1 LQQIINTDINLNMEK
16 ENFIYGL
23 HPVTEAIK
31 SGKEIDRIFF
41 KKGLQG
47 AFSAELLQLARTC
60 EIPFQFVP
68 QEKLD
73 RITRKNHQGVIAMI
87 SQISYQAL
95 ENLVQMVY
103 EAGENPLFLILDG
116 ITDVRNFGAI
126 GRTAE
131 CAGVHGIIIP
141 MQGSAQ
147 INEEAVRTSAGAL
160 LRIPV
165 CREKSLK
172 TATNFLKESGI
183 MLVAASERAP
193 SNCFQEDYSKPL
205 AIIMGS
211 EETGIS
217 PELLRSCDH
226 IVKIP
231 MQGEIASLNVS
242 VAAGILLF
250 EAVRQRLG

>member
-1 LQQIINTDINLNMEK
+1 MDK

-31 SGKEIDRIFF
+31 SGKEIDKILFR
-41 KKGLQG
+41 KGLQG
-47 AFSAELLQLARTC
+47 TFSAELLQLAK
-60 EIPFQFVP
+60 EYQIPFQFVP
-68 QEKLD
+68 PEKLD

-87 SQISYQAL
+87 SQISYQSL
-95 ENLVQMVY
+95 ENLVQMVF
-103 EAGENPLFLILDG
+103 EEGKTPLFLILDN

-126 GRTAE
+126 SRTAE

-160 LRIPV
+160 MRIPV
-165 CREKSLK
+165 CRERNLK
-172 TATNFLKESGI
+172 TTANFLKESGV
-183 MLVAASERAP
+183 MLVAATEHAK
-193 SNCFQEDYSKPL
+193 EDYFEKEYSGPA

-217 PELLRSCDH
+217 PELLRACDH
-226 IVKIP
+226 MVKIP
-231 MQGEIASLNVS
+231 MMGEISSLNVS
-242 VAAGILLF
+242 VAAGVLLF
-250 EAVRQRLG
+250 EVVRQRLISNSNG

>member
-1 LQQIINTDINLNMEK
+1 MEK

-31 SGKEIDRIFF
+31 SGKEIDRILF

-47 AFSAELLQLARTC
+47 AFSAELLQLAK
-60 EIPFQFVP
+60 EYQVPFQFVP

-73 RITRKNHQGVIAMI
+73 RITRKNHQGVIAMV
-87 SQISYQAL
+87 SQISYQTL
-95 ENLVQMVY
+95 ENLVQMVF
-103 EAGENPLFLILDG
+103 EDGQNPLFLVLDG

-126 GRTAE
+126 SRTAE

-172 TATNFLKESGI
+172 TTAKFLSESGI
-183 MLVAASERAP
+183 GLVAATEHAKD
-193 SNCFQEDYSKPL
+193 NCFKGDFSGPV
-205 AIIMGS
+205 AIILGS

-217 PELLRSCDH
+217 PELLRICDQM
-226 IVKIP
+226 VKIP
-231 MQGEIASLNVS
+231 MQGDISSLNVS
-242 VAAGILLF
+242 VAAGVLLF
-250 EAVRQRLG
+250 EVVRQRLG

>member
-1 LQQIINTDINLNMEK
+1 MEK

-31 SGKEIDRIFF
+31 SGKEIDRVLF

-47 AFSAELLQLARTC
+47 AFSAELLQLVRTHD
-60 EIPFQFVP
+60 IPFQFVP

-73 RITRKNHQGVIAMI
+73 RITRKNHQGVIALV
-87 SQISYQAL
+87 SEISYQTL
-95 ENLVQMVY
+95 ENLVQMVF
-103 EAGENPLFLILDG
+103 EEGKNPLFLILDG

-147 INEEAVRTSAGAL
+147 INEEAVRTSTGAL

-172 TATNFLKESGI
+172 AAARFLKESGI
-183 MLVAASERAP
+183 MLIAASERAE
-193 SNCFQEDYSKPL
+193 NTCFNEDYSKPL

-217 PELLRSCDH
+217 PELLRSCDQ

-231 MQGEIASLNVS
+231 MQGEISSLNVS
-242 VAAGILLF
+242 VAAGVLLF
-250 EAVRQRLG
+250 EVVRQRIGS

>member
-1 LQQIINTDINLNMEK
+1 MEK

-31 SGKEIDRIFF
+31 SGKEIDRVLF

-47 AFSAELLQLARTC
+47 AFSAELLQLVRAND
-60 EIPFQFVP
+60 IPFQFVP

-73 RITRKNHQGVIAMI
+73 RITRKNHQGVIALVTE
-87 SQISYQAL
+87 ISYQTL
-95 ENLVQMVY
+95 ENLVQMVF
-103 EAGENPLFLILDG
+103 EDGKTPFFLILDG

-126 GRTAE
+126 CRSAE

-141 MQGSAQ
+141 RQGSAQ

-165 CREKSLK
+165 CRERSLRN
-172 TATNFLKESGI
+172 TANFLKESGVKLI
-183 MLVAASERAP
+183 AASEKAAD
-193 SNCFQEDYSKPL
+193 NFFKGDYSAPL
-205 AIIMGS
+205 ALIMGS

-217 PELLRSCDH
+217 PELLRICDQ

-231 MQGEIASLNVS
+231 MQGDISSLNVS
-242 VAAGILLF
+242 VAAGILMF
-250 EAVRQRLG
+250 EVVRQRL

>member
-1 LQQIINTDINLNMEK
+1 MEK
-16 ENFIYGL
+16 ENFLYGL

-31 SGKEIDRIFF
+31 SGKEIDRVLF

-47 AFSAELLQLARTC
+47 AFSAELLQLVRQYD
-60 EIPFQFVP
+60 IPFQFVP

-73 RITRKNHQGVIAMI
+73 RITRKNHQGVIALVTE
-87 SQISYQAL
+87 ISYQTL
-95 ENLVQMVY
+95 ENLVQMVF
-103 EAGENPLFLILDG
+103 EEGKNPFFLILDG

-126 GRTAE
+126 CRSAE

-141 MQGSAQ
+141 RQGSAQ

-165 CREKSLK
+165 CRERSLK
-172 TATNFLKESGI
+172 NTAIFLKESGI
-183 MLVAASERAP
+183 KLIAATEKASDD
-193 SNCFQEDYSKPL
+193 FFKGDYSAPL

-217 PELLRSCDH
+217 PELLRICDKM
-226 IVKIP
+226 VKIP
-231 MQGEIASLNVS
+231 MQGEISSLNVS
-242 VAAGILLF
+242 VAAGVLMF
-250 EAVRQRLG
+250 EVVKQRISSSDG

>member
-1 LQQIINTDINLNMEK
+1 MEK

-47 AFSAELLQLARTC
+47 SFSAELLQLAKTYQ
-60 EIPFQFVP
+60 IPFQFVP

-73 RITRKNHQGVIAMI
+73 RITRKNHQGVIAMV
-87 SQISYQAL
+87 SHVSYESL
-95 ENLVQMVY
+95 ENLVQMVF
-103 EAGENPLFLILDG
+103 EQGKTPLFLILDS

-126 GRTAE
+126 SRTAE

-160 LRIPV
+160 MKIPV
-165 CREKSLK
+165 CREKNLK
-172 TATNFLKESGI
+172 VTANFLRESGI
-183 MLVAASERAP
+183 ALVAATEHAKDFSF
-193 SNCFQEDYSKPL
+193 SGDYTGPL

-217 PELLRSCDH
+217 PELLRICDQM
-226 IVKIP
+226 VKIP
-231 MQGEIASLNVS
+231 MQGEISSLNVS
-242 VAAGILLF
+242 VAAGVLLF
-250 EAVRQRLG
+250 EVVRQRLG

>member
-1 LQQIINTDINLNMEK
+1 MEK

-31 SGKEIDRIFF
+31 SGKEIDRVLF

-47 AFSAELLQLARTC
+47 AFSAELLQLVRQYD
-60 EIPFQFVP
+60 IPFQFVP

-73 RITRKNHQGVIAMI
+73 RITRKNHQGVIALVTE
-87 SQISYQAL
+87 ISYQTL
-95 ENLVQMVY
+95 ENLVQMVF
-103 EAGENPLFLILDG
+103 EEGKNPFFLILDG

-126 GRTAE
+126 CRSAE

-141 MQGSAQ
+141 RQGSAQ

-165 CREKSLK
+165 CRERSLK
-172 TATNFLKESGI
+172 NTANFLKESGI
-183 MLVAASERAP
+183 RLVAASEKATD
-193 SNCFQEDYSKPL
+193 NFFGGDYSAPL
-205 AIIMGS
+205 TIIMGS

-217 PELLRSCDH
+217 PELLRSCDQ

-231 MQGEIASLNVS
+231 MQGEISSLNVS
-242 VAAGILLF
+242 VAAGVLMF
-250 EAVRQRLG
+250 EVVRQRL

>member
-1 LQQIINTDINLNMEK
+1 MEK

-23 HPVTEAIK
+23 HPVAEAIK

-47 AFSAELLQLARTC
+47 SFSAELLQLAKTHD
-60 EIPFQFVP
+60 IPFQFVP

-73 RITRKNHQGVIAMI
+73 RITRKNHQGIIAMI
-87 SQISYQAL
+87 SQISYQTL
-95 ENLVQMVY
+95 ENLVQMVF
-103 EAGENPLFLILDG
+103 EEGKNPLFLILDC

-126 GRTAE
+126 CRTAE

-141 MQGSAQ
+141 MQGGAQ

-172 TATNFLKESGI
+172 STATFLRESGI
-183 MLVAASERAP
+183 MLVAATEHAKET
-193 SNCFQEDYSKPL
+193 CFNADYSGPV

-211 EETGIS
+211 EETGVS
-217 PELLRSCDH
+217 PELLRICDQM
-226 IVKIP
+226 IKIP
-231 MQGEIASLNVS
+231 MQGEISSLNVS
-242 VAAGILLF
+242 VAAGVLLF
-250 EAVRQRLG
+250 EVVRQRLA

>member
-1 LQQIINTDINLNMEK
+1 MPK

-31 SGKEIDRIFF
+31 SGKEIDKIFF

-47 AFSAELLQLARTC
+47 AFSAELLSLAK
-60 EIPFQFVP
+60 EYKIPFQFVP

-87 SQISYQAL
+87 SQISYQSL
-95 ENLVQMVY
+95 DNLVQMVF
-103 EAGENPLFLILDG
+103 EQGKTPLFLILDS

-126 GRTAE
+126 CRTAE

-172 TATNFLKESGI
+172 ATATFLKESGI
-183 MLVAASERAP
+183 RLVAATEHATI
-193 SNCFQEDYSKPL
+193 NCYSEDYSKPL
-205 AIIMGS
+205 ALVMGS
-211 EETGIS
+211 EETGIT
-217 PELLRSCDH
+217 PDLLRACDSM
-226 IVKIP
+226 VKIP
-231 MQGEIASLNVS
+231 MLGEISSLNVS
-242 VAAGILLF
+242 VAAGVLLF
-250 EAVRQRLG
+250 EVVRQRL

>member
-1 LQQIINTDINLNMEK
+1 MEK

-31 SGKEIDRIFF
+31 SGKEIDRILF

-47 AFSAELLQLARTC
+47 AFSAELLQLAR
-60 EIPFQFVP
+60 EYQIPFQFVP

-87 SQISYQAL
+87 SQISYQPL
-95 ENLVQMVY
+95 ENLVQMVF
-103 EAGENPLFLILDG
+103 EQGATPLFLILDG

-126 GRTAE
+126 SRTAE

-141 MQGSAQ
+141 VTGSAQ

-160 LRIPV
+160 MRIPV

-172 TATNFLKESGI
+172 AAANYLKESGI
-183 MLVAASERAP
+183 MLVAATEHAKEY
-193 SNCFQEDYSKPL
+193 CFNVSYPGPV

-217 PELLRSCDH
+217 PELLRICDQM
-226 IVKIP
+226 VKIP
-231 MQGEIASLNVS
+231 MQGEVSSLNVS
-242 VAAGILLF
+242 VAAGVLLF
-250 EAVRQRLG
+250 EVVRQRFA

>member
-1 LQQIINTDINLNMEK
+1 MEK

-41 KKGLQG
+41 KKGMQG
-47 AFSAELLQLARTC
+47 SFSAELLQLAKSYD
-60 EIPFQFVP
+60 IPFQFVP

-87 SQISYQAL
+87 SQISYQTL
-95 ENLVQMVY
+95 ENLVQMVF
-103 EAGENPLFLILDG
+103 EDGKNPLFLMLDG

-172 TATNFLKESGI
+172 AAANFLKESGI

-193 SNCFQEDYSKPL
+193 SDFFQEDFAKPL

-226 IVKIP
+226 IIKIP
-231 MQGEIASLNVS
+231 MQGEISSLNVS
-242 VAAGILLF
+242 VAAGVLLF

>member
-1 LQQIINTDINLNMEK
+1 MEK

-31 SGKEIDRIFF
+31 SGKEIDRILF

-47 AFSAELLQLARTC
+47 AFSAELLQLAKTY

-73 RITRKNHQGVIAMI
+73 RITRKNHQGVIAMV

-103 EAGENPLFLILDG
+103 EEGKNPLFLILDG

-172 TATNFLKESGI
+172 STANFLKESGI
-183 MLVAASERAP
+183 MLVAATEHARDD
-193 SNCFQEDYSKPL
+193 CFKVDYKGPV

-211 EETGIS
+211 EETGVS
-217 PELLRSCDH
+217 TDLLRACDQM
-226 IVKIP
+226 VKIP
-231 MQGEIASLNVS
+231 MQGEISSLNVS
-242 VAAGILLF
+242 VAAGVLLF
-250 EAVRQRLG
+250 EVVRQRR

>member
-1 LQQIINTDINLNMEK
+1 MEK

-31 SGKEIDRIFF
+31 SGKEIDRVLF

-47 AFSAELLQLARTC
+47 AFSAELLQLVRQYD
-60 EIPFQFVP
+60 IPFQFVP

-73 RITRKNHQGVIAMI
+73 RITRKNHQGVIALI
-87 SQISYQAL
+87 TEISYQTL
-95 ENLVQMVY
+95 ENLVQMVF
-103 EAGENPLFLILDG
+103 EEGKNPFFLILDG

-126 GRTAE
+126 CRSAE

-141 MQGSAQ
+141 RQGSAQ

-165 CREKSLK
+165 CRERSLNN
-172 TATNFLKESGI
+172 TANFLKDSGI
-183 MLVAASERAP
+183 RLVAASER
-193 SNCFQEDYSKPL
+193 SKVHYFKEEFIQPL
-205 AIIMGS
+205 AIVMGS

-217 PELLRSCDH
+217 PELLKGCDQ

-231 MQGEIASLNVS
+231 MQGEISSLNVS
-242 VAAGILLF
+242 VAAGILMF
-250 EAVRQRLG
+250 EVVRQRIVLQ

>member
-1 LQQIINTDINLNMEK
+1 MEK

-31 SGKEIDRIFF
+31 SGKEIDRILF

-47 AFSAELLQLARTC
+47 TFSAELLQLVRTHD
-60 EIPFQFVP
+60 IPFQFVP

-73 RITRKNHQGVIAMI
+73 RITRKNHQGVIALV
-87 SQISYQAL
+87 SEISYQTL
-95 ENLVQMVY
+95 ENLVQMVF
-103 EAGENPLFLILDG
+103 EEGKNPLLLILDG

-126 GRTAE
+126 CRSAE
-131 CAGVHGIIIP
+131 CAGVHAIIIP

-172 TATNFLKESGI
+172 AAARFLKESGV
-183 MLVAASERAP
+183 MLIAASEWAE
-193 SNCFQEDYSKPL
+193 NTCFNEDYSKPL

-217 PELLRSCDH
+217 PELLRSCDQ

-231 MQGEIASLNVS
+231 MQGEISSLNVS
-242 VAAGILLF
+242 VAAGVLLF
-250 EAVRQRLG
+250 EVVRQRIGS

>member
-1 LQQIINTDINLNMEK
+1 MEK

-31 SGKEIDRIFF
+31 SGKEIDRVLF

-47 AFSAELLQLARTC
+47 AFSAELLQLVRAND
-60 EIPFQFVP
+60 IPFQFVP

-73 RITRKNHQGVIAMI
+73 RITRKNHQGVIALVTE
-87 SQISYQAL
+87 ISYQTL
-95 ENLVQMVY
+95 ENLVQMVF
-103 EAGENPLFLILDG
+103 EDGKTPFFLILDG

-126 GRTAE
+126 CRSAE

-141 MQGSAQ
+141 RQGSAQ

-160 LRIPV
+160 LRIPI
-165 CREKSLK
+165 CRERSLK
-172 TATNFLKESGI
+172 NTANFLKESGVKLI
-183 MLVAASERAP
+183 AASEKAAD
-193 SNCFQEDYSKPL
+193 NFFKGDYSAPL

-217 PELLRSCDH
+217 PELLRICDQ

-231 MQGEIASLNVS
+231 MQGDISSLNVS
-242 VAAGILLF
+242 VAAGILIY
-250 EAVRQRLG
+250 EALRARGR

>member
-1 LQQIINTDINLNMEK
+1 MEK

-31 SGKEIDRIFF
+31 SGQEIDRIFF
-41 KKGLQG
+41 KKGMQG
-47 AFSAELLQLARTC
+47 SFSAELLQLAKTHQ
-60 EIPFQFVP
+60 IPFQFVP

-87 SQISYQAL
+87 SQISYESL
-95 ENLVQMVY
+95 ENLVQMVF
-103 EAGENPLFLILDG
+103 EEGKTPLFLILDG

-126 GRTAE
+126 SRTAE

-141 MQGSAQ
+141 MLGSAQ

-172 TATNFLKESGI
+172 TTATFLKESGI
-183 MLVAASERAP
+183 TLIAATEHATENYFEKEYAGP
-193 SNCFQEDYSKPL
+193 A

-211 EETGIS
+211 EETGVS
-217 PELLRSCDH
+217 PELLRACDH
-226 IVKIP
+226 MVKIP
-231 MQGEIASLNVS
+231 MQGEISSLNVS
-242 VAAGILLF
+242 VAAGVLLF
-250 EAVRQRLG
+250 EVVRQRIG

>member
-1 LQQIINTDINLNMEK
+1 MEK

-47 AFSAELLQLARTC
+47 SFSAELLQLAKTHQ
-60 EIPFQFVP
+60 IPFQFVP

-73 RITRKNHQGVIAMI
+73 RITRKNHQGVIAMV
-87 SQISYQAL
+87 SQISYESL
-95 ENLVQMVY
+95 DNLVQMVF
-103 EAGENPLFLILDG
+103 EDGKTPLFLILDG

-126 GRTAE
+126 SRTAE

-165 CREKSLK
+165 CRERSLK
-172 TATNFLKESGI
+172 STANFLKESGI
-183 MLVAASERAP
+183 MLIAATEHATG
-193 SNCFQEDYSKPL
+193 NCFEQKYSGPV
-205 AIIMGS
+205 AMIMGS

-217 PELLRSCDH
+217 PELLRACDFM
-226 IVKIP
+226 VKIP
-231 MQGEIASLNVS
+231 MQGEISSLNVS
-242 VAAGILLF
+242 VAAGVLLF
-250 EAVRQRLG
+250 EVVRQRIGS

>member
-1 LQQIINTDINLNMEK
+1 MEK

-31 SGKEIDRIFF
+31 SGKEIDRILF

-47 AFSAELLQLARTC
+47 AFSAELLQLARAHD
-60 EIPFQFVP
+60 IPFQFVP
-68 QEKLD
+68 PEKLD
-73 RITRKNHQGVIAMI
+73 RITRKNHQGVIAMVTE
-87 SQISYQAL
+87 ISYQTL
-95 ENLVQMVY
+95 ENLVQMVF
-103 EAGENPLFLILDG
+103 EEGKNPFFLILDG

-126 GRTAE
+126 CRSAE

-141 MQGSAQ
+141 RQGSAQ

-165 CREKSLK
+165 CRERSLK
-172 TATNFLKESGI
+172 NTSIFLKESGI
-183 MLVAASERAP
+183 KLIAASEKAADD
-193 SNCFQEDYSKPL
+193 FFKGDYSAPL

-217 PELLRSCDH
+217 TELLRICDQ

-231 MQGEIASLNVS
+231 MQGEISSLNVS
-242 VAAGILLF
+242 VAAGVLMF
-250 EAVRQRLG
+250 EVVRQRL